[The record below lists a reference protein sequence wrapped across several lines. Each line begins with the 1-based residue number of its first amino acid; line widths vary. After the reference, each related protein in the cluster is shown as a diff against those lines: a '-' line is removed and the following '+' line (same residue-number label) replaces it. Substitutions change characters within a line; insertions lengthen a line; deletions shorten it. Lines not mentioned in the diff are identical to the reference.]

1 MEPIHLFTLAS
12 RQADWLSTRQAAVA
26 QNVANA
32 DTPKYQAVDVA
43 PFSDV
48 LDQTRLELSVTSKG
62 HFELTGIEIDAASV
76 RKSDAWE
83 VTHSGNSVSLEQEMI
98 KAGDI
103 HTSFSLNRS
112 VVGAFS
118 RMLSS
123 ALKG

>member
-12 RQADWLSTRQAAVA
+12 RQADWLSMRQTAVA

-32 DTPKYQAVDVA
+32 DTPKYRAVDVS

-48 LDQTRLELSVTSKG
+48 LDQTRLELAVTRNG
-62 HFELTGIEIDAASV
+62 HFDIKGIEIDATSV
-76 RKSDAWE
+76 RKADAWE

-98 KAGDI
+98 KAGEI